1 MKSKYESKWKGYGL
15 IEKAIH
21 EVWNPFDREDPSE
34 WILIG
39 FGIGAIVVMLLVGV
53 FEWITQ

>member
-1 MKSKYESKWKGYGL
+1 MKENKWNGYGW
-15 IEKAIH
+15 IKRANY
-21 EVWNPFDREDPSE
+21 EVWKPFDREDPTE

-53 FEWITQ
+53 FEWISQ